1 MSADAVRVAADG
13 TVRLA
18 GALTFDTA
26 MPVSRALAAALGS
39 GGWRAGPTAFDL
51 GAVTE
56 TDSAGLA
63 LLVHWRR
70 EAERAG
76 GEVRFE
82 GAPAPLRSVARLSG
96 VEALLFG

>member
-1 MSADAVRVAADG
+1 MSVEAVSVAADG

-26 MPVSRALAAALGS
+26 MPVLKALAAALGD
-39 GGWRAGPTAFDL
+39 GGRGAGPATFDL

-76 GEVRFE
+76 GEVRFR